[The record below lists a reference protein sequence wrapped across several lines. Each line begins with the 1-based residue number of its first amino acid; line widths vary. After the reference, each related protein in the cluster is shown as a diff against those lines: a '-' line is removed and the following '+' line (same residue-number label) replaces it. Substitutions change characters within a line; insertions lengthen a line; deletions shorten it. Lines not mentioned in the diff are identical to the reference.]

1 MASPKEILDQVL
13 AIIKRLTP
21 VQMIVAGLLVVVLL
35 GGLLALVF
43 MGGKQNF
50 NVLYSELSP
59 EDASAVITKLKEQR
73 VEYQLAE
80 NGTAIL
86 VPSGQVHDIRLN
98 LAGQGLPRGGGVG
111 FELFDKSS
119 LGTTDFVQRLNYQ
132 RAIQGELARTIKQF
146 RQVKDARVHI
156 ATPKESVFIEDTKP
170 PSASVSLTMVGR
182 EKLATNEIQAVV
194 NLVASA
200 IPGLTSDNI
209 TIVDTSGRLLFRKEG
224 DEDSLLTASQLEYQM
239 KVEKTLRM
247 KVESMLEE
255 VVGIDRASARV
266 TADIDF
272 SQENRTEEN
281 FDPEGQVVRSEQL
294 LTEQEGGGTAAGG
307 IPGVKGQ
314 LATFTEAGGE
324 GEPAAGMSRNNVVRN
339 YEITRTTKTVQGAAG
354 IIKRLSVAVM
364 VDGTYD
370 ESEGENG
377 DITRN
382 YIPRSTEEIAWF
394 SKMTKNAIG
403 YDEERG
409 DQVEV
414 VSMPFH
420 ISTFIEPKPDRLEKW
435 RNLLEK
441 LAMPFVLLI
450 LAGAFLLF
458 IVKPFIRLLSEQKF
472 IPATAQGPVG
482 EIPEGMEIS
491 EDEEEF
497 SLKPK
502 KMTDKEKIYKL
513 AQSDPERAA
522 DLVRRWLRE
531 DM

>member
-1 MASPKEILDQVL
+1 
-13 AIIKRLTP
+13 
-21 VQMIVAGLLVVVLL
+21 
-35 GGLLALVF
+35 
-43 MGGKQNF
+43 
-50 NVLYSELSP
+50 
-59 EDASAVITKLKEQR
+59 
-73 VEYQLAE
+73 
-80 NGTAIL
+80 
-86 VPSGQVHDIRLN
+86 
-98 LAGQGLPRGGGVG
+98 
-111 FELFDKSS
+111 
-119 LGTTDFVQRLNYQ
+119 
-132 RAIQGELARTIKQF
+132 
-146 RQVKDARVHI
+146 
-156 ATPKESVFIEDTKP
+156 
-170 PSASVSLTMVGR
+170 MVGR
-182 EKLATNEIQAVV
+182 QKLAANEIQAVV

-200 IPGLTSDNI
+200 IPGLTAENI
-209 TIVDTSGRLLFRKEG
+209 TVVDTSGRLLFRKEG
-224 DEDSLLTASQLEYQM
+224 DEDSLLSASQLEYQM
-239 KVEKTLRM
+239 KIEKTLRL

-294 LTEQEGGGTAAGG
+294 LTEQDGGGAAGGG

-324 GEPAAGMSRNNVVRN
+324 GETAAGVRRNNVVRN
-339 YEITRTTKTVQGAAG
+339 YEITRTTRTVQGAAG

-370 ESEGENG
+370 ETIGEDG
-377 DITRN
+377 GTSKS
-382 YIPRSTEEIAWF
+382 YIPRSPEEIAWF
-394 SKMTKNAIG
+394 AKMTKNAIG

-420 ISTFIEPKPDRLEKW
+420 ISTIVEPEPDRWEKW

-441 LAMPFVLLI
+441 LAMPLVLLI
-450 LAGAFLLF
+450 VAGAFLLF
-458 IVKPFIRLLSEQKF
+458 IVKPFIRLLSEQRL
-472 IPATAQGPVG
+472 IPAAAEGPVG
-482 EIPEGMEIS
+482 EVPEGVEMT
-491 EDEEEF
+491 EEEDL
-497 SLKPK
+497 SLKPI
-502 KMTDKEKIYKL
+502 KMSDKERIYKL